1 MKPHRIMHH
10 RCRLLAGL
18 TALTLL
24 TGCRPDPP
32 GPFHQAESQI
42 TARSLLADVE
52 VLSSDQ
58 MEGRA
63 TGTTGED
70 KSAAFIAEQFAR
82 AGLLPVRAAAAET
95 TRIHAEDYFQPVR
108 LVGMKK
114 VVDSSR
120 LEITNKAGSLAFTP
134 GESLTFWST
143 AQQNSVEITE
153 APLLFVGYG
162 VEAPEYD
169 WDDFKEVEVRGKVL
183 LFLND
188 DPPVAENGVELFG
201 GEARTYYGRWN
212 YKFEQAMKHGAAGA
226 LMIHTTE
233 SASYPFSVVQHSGIN
248 ESFALDLP
256 DTGYQVD
263 LLGWVDR
270 ETSEAIA
277 RSLGKT
283 LEDLFSAA
291 ALRSFEP
298 IDTGYRVT
306 ARIET
311 TVRRVESKNIFGML
325 EGSDPVLKDQVIV
338 FSAHY
343 DHLGVKSG
351 SEGDDLVFNGA
362 WDNASGTACLLNLA
376 RAFASLPER
385 PRRSVAFLACAAEER
400 GLLGSRWFVAR
411 PPIELRRIVANYNI
425 DMTQIFGVTADIA
438 AIGHA
443 TSTLGDDLRRA
454 VESSGRSL
462 PYSLL
467 VVGDTNP
474 AAGSFYRSDQVNFA
488 KKGIPALFIKPGTSY
503 LEPLAFDPVEYHA
516 RHYHQVSDEVNEY
529 WDLSGAERDM
539 RILFRAALR
548 TASRDERPRWVEGNE
563 FEAAWKE
570 LYGF

>member
-1 MKPHRIMHH
+1 MKPDKIIHH
-10 RCRLLAGL
+10 CQLLTGLAALFLLAG
-18 TALTLL
+18 
-24 TGCRPDPP
+24 CQSDPP
-32 GPFHQAESQI
+32 GPFRLAESRI
-42 TARSLLADVE
+42 TAGSLLADVE
-52 VLSSDQ
+52 ALSSDQ

-63 TGTTGED
+63 TGTSGEE
-70 KSAAFIAEQFAR
+70 KAAAFIAEQLSQ
-82 AGLLPVRAAAAET
+82 AGLLPLRVPGAET
-95 TRIHAEDYFQPVR
+95 ARVHAEDYFQPVR

-114 VVDSSR
+114 VVESSR
-120 LEITNKAGSLAFTP
+120 LEITNEEGPLAFTP
-134 GESLTFWST
+134 GKSLTFWST
-143 AQQNSVEITE
+143 AQHNSVDITD

-169 WDDFKEVEVRGKVL
+169 WDDFKGVEVGGKVL

-201 GEARTYYGRWN
+201 GEARTYYGRWT

-226 LMIHTTE
+226 FMIHTTD
-233 SASYPFSVVQHSGIN
+233 SASYPFSVIQDSGIN

-256 DTGYQVD
+256 NTGFQVN

-270 ETSEAIA
+270 ELSEVIA
-277 RSLGKT
+277 GSAGMT
-283 LEDLFSAA
+283 LEDLFSMAA
-291 ALRSFEP
+291 RRSFAP

-311 TVRRVESKNIFGML
+311 TVRRLESQNIVGML

-351 SEGDDLVFNGA
+351 PEGDDLVFNGA

-400 GLLGSRWFVAR
+400 GSLGSRWFVSR
-411 PPIELRRIVANYNI
+411 PPFEVRRIVANYNI
-425 DMTQIFGVTADIA
+425 DMTQIFGVTTDIA
-438 AIGHA
+438 AIGHD
-443 TSTLGDDLRRA
+443 TSTLGDDLRWA
-454 VESSGRSL
+454 VEAAGRSL
-462 PYSLL
+462 PYSLH

-474 AAGSFYRSDQVNFA
+474 SAGSFYRSDQVNFA

-503 LEPLAFDPVEYHA
+503 IEPLAFDPEEYRT

-529 WDLSGAERDM
+529 WNLSGAERDM

-548 TASRDERPRWVEGNE
+548 TAGHNERPRWVEGNE
-563 FEAAWKE
+563 FEAAWKA
-570 LYGF
+570 LHGR

>member
-10 RCRLLAGL
+10 LCRLLAGL

-32 GPFHQAESQI
+32 EPFRLAENQI

-63 TGTTGED
+63 TGTTGEG
-70 KSAAFIAEQFAR
+70 KAAAFIAEQFAR
-82 AGLLPVRAAAAET
+82 AGLLPVKAAVAET
-95 TRIHAEDYFQPVR
+95 ARVHAEDYFQPVR

-120 LEITNKAGSLAFTP
+120 LEITNIAGSLAFTP
-134 GESLTFWST
+134 GESLTSWST
-143 AQQNSVEITE
+143 AQQSSVEITE

-169 WDDFKEVEVRGKVL
+169 WDDFKGVEVRGKVL

-226 LMIHTTE
+226 FMIHTTE
-233 SASYPFSVVQHSGIN
+233 SASYPFSVVQDSGIT

-256 DTGYQVD
+256 ATGYQVD

-270 ETSEAIA
+270 EQSEVIA
-277 RSLGKT
+277 RSMGKT
-283 LEDLFSAA
+283 LEDLFSMAA
-291 ALRSFEP
+291 QRSFAP

-306 ARIET
+306 ARVET
-311 TVRRVESKNIFGML
+311 TVRRLESKNVVGML
-325 EGSDPVLKDQVIV
+325 EGSDAVLKDQVIV

-351 SEGDDLVFNGA
+351 SEGEDRVFNGA

-425 DMTQIFGVTADIA
+425 DMTQIFELTTDVP
-438 AIGHA
+438 AIGHD
-443 TSTLGDDLRRA
+443 SNTLGDDLRQA
-454 VESSGRSL
+454 VATAGRDL
-462 PYSLL
+462 PYSLH

-503 LEPLAFDPVEYHA
+503 VEPLSFDPVEYHT